1 MDKEG
6 KKNIFQCVNRCTPV
20 CSKIFESNET
30 MPNENKHNDIKQN
43 RQFGEAIRNISE
55 MNISRV
61 IRCTPVCSKIFE
73 SNETMANENKHN
85 DIEQN
90 RQVVEP
96 IRNVGERN
104 ICRIS
109 NMKKSI

>member
-1 MDKEG
+1 MKG
-6 KKNIFQCVNRCTPV
+6 
-20 CSKIFESNET
+20 
-30 MPNENKHNDIKQN
+30 PNTKFSPLKLMSLVI
-43 RQFGEAIRNISE
+43 IRT
-55 MNISRV
+55 RPTG
-61 IRCTPVCSKIFE
+61 CTPVCSKIFE